1 METSRPVHTDFLRHL
16 DRKSP
21 ELVERFYRTREFVLN
36 QHIEAVELLY
46 HTHALTAV
54 FSLSER
60 LSDAYCH
67 IPVYTAHLNLG
78 FNKGVLLADPK
89 GLLQGSGKL
98 IRHIPIKTAEDLNNP
113 YIRILLENAIDL
125 AQADLDKPAKS
136 RGITL
141 SRIKD

>member
-1 METSRPVHTDFLRHL
+1 M
-16 DRKSP
+16 
-21 ELVERFYRTREFVLN
+21 N

-113 YIRILLENAIDL
+113 DIRILLENAIDL
-125 AQADLDKPAKS
+125 AQADMDKPAKS